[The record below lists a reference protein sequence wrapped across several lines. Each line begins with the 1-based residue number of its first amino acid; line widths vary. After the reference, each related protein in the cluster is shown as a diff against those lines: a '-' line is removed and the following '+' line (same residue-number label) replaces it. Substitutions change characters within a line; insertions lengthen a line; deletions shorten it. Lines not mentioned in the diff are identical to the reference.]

1 MRYIRGFL
9 IKKAPILWLRNRTTE
24 NRKGKK
30 ARNIK
35 EKRQSKNFNTV
46 SKQLV
51 VLHSSPNV
59 NHTFQNVQF
68 QTVFYNPSKDFFG
81 RVFCDFMKILN
92 TTVKQKFIIKLDF

>member
-51 VLHSSPNV
+51 VLHSSANDKKLYIIV
-59 NHTFQNVQF
+59 HVKNL
-68 QTVFYNPSKDFFG
+68 QTLCL
-81 RVFCDFMKILN
+81 RVFFRS
-92 TTVKQKFIIKLDF
+92 

>member
-35 EKRQSKNFNTV
+35 EKRQSKNFSTV

-51 VLHSSPNV
+51 ELRSSLNDNLERSDSEKSNAFRV
-59 NHTFQNVQF
+59 ITI
-68 QTVFYNPSKDFFG
+68 SKIFSTPQDFGSGEF
-81 RVFCDFMKILN
+81 FCLLGK
-92 TTVKQKFIIKLDF
+92 

>member
-35 EKRQSKNFNTV
+35 EKRQSKNFNTA
-46 SKQLV
+46 SRQLV
-51 VLHSSPNV
+51 ARLSSAND

-68 QTVFYNPSKDFFG
+68 QKEFQPLRILVLGGFLYVF
-81 RVFCDFMKILN
+81 
-92 TTVKQKFIIKLDF
+92 